1 MKLLTTVALIGALT
15 TAPAPNPQQ
24 IDVSSMKCQQFIKS
38 DDARVNLIVTWFLGF
53 YAEAHDP
60 QVIDLSQLDDARN
73 RFLNFCKQQPEFSMT
88 AAAEGLLG
96 K

>member
-1 MKLLTTVALIGALT
+1 
-15 TAPAPNPQQ
+15 
-24 IDVSSMKCQQFIKS
+24 MKCQQFIKS

-53 YAEAHDP
+53 YAEPHDP

-73 RFLNFCKQQPEFSMT
+73 RFLNFCKQQPDFSMT
-88 AAAEGLLG
+88 AAADGLLG